1 MSAII
6 DEIFKALNN
15 HSCLYEEMEFSN
27 ECGEESYDDIYEA
40 AMESNIPFEVASGAS
55 KYVIIPND
63 GDEVIKIPFNGQ
75 MDESYNDE
83 GKYEDYIFF
92 PFECAG
98 VENGWDYCQ
107 REVVIAD
114 AAEEEELEQCF
125 AITRRIGLVNGYPI
139 YAQEKAEVWSAAH
152 DYDEY
157 SEEKKSTTSEKCKQ
171 LGVGCFNSCWLSD
184 FLDYFGEDIFQK
196 FMKFI
201 DKQNIGDLHSDN
213 IGYIGNR
220 PVLIDYSGYWD

>member
-1 MSAII
+1 MSVII

-15 HSCLYEEMEFSN
+15 HSCLYGEMEFTN
-27 ECGEESYDDIYEA
+27 EYSEESYDDIYEA
-40 AMESNIPFEVASGAS
+40 VMKSKIPFETASGAS
-55 KYVIIPND
+55 KYVIIPDD

-75 MDESYNDE
+75 KDGFYE
-83 GKYEDYIFF
+83 GEYEEDYIFF

-98 VENGWDYCQ
+98 VDNGWDYCQ

-125 AITRRIGLVNGYPI
+125 AITRRIGFVNGYPI

-152 DYDEY
+152 NYNEY
-157 SEEKKSTTSEKCKQ
+157 SEEKKSTTFEKCKR

-201 DKQNIGDLHSDN
+201 DKQSIDDLHSDN